1 MLCYFKKVFAF
12 MRKSLSNIILQEMCS
27 VLTYDNSRGDLAKLT
42 ISLLF
47 LSIRNCFMRG
57 LSCTS
62 N

>member
-12 MRKSLSNIILQEMCS
+12 MRKGLSNIILQEMCS
-27 VLTYDNSRGDLAKLT
+27 VLTYDNSRVDLAKLT

-47 LSIRNCFMRG
+47 LSIRNCFMCC